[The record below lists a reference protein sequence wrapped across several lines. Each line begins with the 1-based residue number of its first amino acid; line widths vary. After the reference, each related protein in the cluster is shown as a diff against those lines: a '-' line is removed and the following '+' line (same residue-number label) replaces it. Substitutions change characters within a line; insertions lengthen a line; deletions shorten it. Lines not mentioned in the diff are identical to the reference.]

1 MRPLFLINFEGMPF
15 QITGELT
22 WLIAGKVNTAL
33 IMNFALVLLVI
44 LRTPVDLPDNCRGDR
59 HWLTLLLFYSIV
71 SFKMEASIKSGLGD
85 VMITPGHTSGAS

>member
-22 WLIAGKVNTAL
+22 WLIAGKVNTAV

-44 LRTPVDLPDNCRGDR
+44 VAEYSPQISMPYYALALAYALSCR
-59 HWLTLLLFYSIV
+59 LLAEDF
-71 SFKMEASIKSGLGD
+71 
-85 VMITPGHTSGAS
+85 

>member
-22 WLIAGKVNTAL
+22 WLIAGKVNTAV

-59 HWLTLLLFYSIV
+59 HWLTLLFIYSIV
-71 SFKMEASIKSGLGD
+71 SFKMEAIIKSGLGD
-85 VMITPGHTSGAS
+85 VMITPGHMSGAS